1 MTSTEQRLNIPST
14 VKDPHYRYTMPKIQI
29 TTQGSGNGI
38 KTNWVNLPEVSNAL
52 KVPLEYPI
60 KFIAREL
67 GSNTETKSNSFLIN
81 GSHNVEKMQELLD
94 KFIKKYVLC
103 QKCHLPEIHGKVRV
117 GKKGAI
123 KSETFIDEGGQ
134 KSKCENYVEFLS
146 FNGATTRQIQTLIKL
161 KENGRTVLKDFEKL
175 AKTNGLNKIDV
186 KQVKGLKIE

>member
-1 MTSTEQRLNIPST
+1 MATGELNIPST
-14 VKDPHYRYTMPKIQI
+14 VKDPHYRYKMPRIQI
-29 TTQGSGNGI
+29 ATQGSGNGI

-103 QKCHLPEIHGKVRV
+103 QKCHLPEIHGKVC
-117 GKKGAI
+117 GKKR
-123 KSETFIDEGGQ
+123 S
-134 KSKCENYVEFLS
+134 
-146 FNGATTRQIQTLIKL
+146 
-161 KENGRTVLKDFEKL
+161 
-175 AKTNGLNKIDV
+175 NKINM
-186 KQVKGLKIE
+186 